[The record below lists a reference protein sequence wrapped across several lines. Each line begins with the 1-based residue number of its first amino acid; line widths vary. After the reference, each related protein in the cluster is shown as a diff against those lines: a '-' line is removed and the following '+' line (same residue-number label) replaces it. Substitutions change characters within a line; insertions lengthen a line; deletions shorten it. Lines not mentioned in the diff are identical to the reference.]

1 MITFEPLR
9 QLMDERDINYTYLRE
24 NGLSTN
30 AATALKNDG
39 SVRLETIDK
48 LCEIFNCRIE
58 DVMQYVPDQK

>member
-9 QLMDERDINYTYLRE
+9 KLMDERNVNYTYLHR

-48 LCEIFNCRIE
+48 LCEIFNCRVE
-58 DVMQYVPDQK
+58 DVMQYIPDQK